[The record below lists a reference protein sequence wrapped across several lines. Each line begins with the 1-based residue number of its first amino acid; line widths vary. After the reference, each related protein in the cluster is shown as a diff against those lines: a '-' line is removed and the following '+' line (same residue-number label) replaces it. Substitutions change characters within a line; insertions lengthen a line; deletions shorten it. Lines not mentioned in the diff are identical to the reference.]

1 MWQVYEGKK
10 GTFTIIESETGEFL
24 HSIGAG
30 LWTHTDRVVANRV
43 AKEANDLRY
52 IGSTSQANETG

>member
-1 MWQVYEGKK
+1 MWQVYKGKK
-10 GTFTIIESETGEFL
+10 GTFAIIESETGEFL

-30 LWTHTDRVVANRV
+30 LWTHTDRVVADRV

-52 IGSTSQANETG
+52 IGPASQTKETS